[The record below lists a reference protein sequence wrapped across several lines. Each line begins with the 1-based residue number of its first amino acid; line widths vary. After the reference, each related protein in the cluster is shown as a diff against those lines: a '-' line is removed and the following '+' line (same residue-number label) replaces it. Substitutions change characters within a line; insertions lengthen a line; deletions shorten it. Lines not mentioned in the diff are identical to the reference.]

1 MRDGR
6 CLAPDY
12 EGSSAMRQPTLLELV
27 NAYAAAVR
35 NGNKKRAAKL
45 DKIIKKAYSSAPSN
59 G

>member
-1 MRDGR
+1 MRDGGY
-6 CLAPDY
+6 LAQDY
-12 EGSSAMRQPTLLELV
+12 EGRSAMRQPTLLELV

-45 DKIIKKAYSSAPSN
+45 DKIIKKAYSSAPSS

>member
-1 MRDGR
+1 
-6 CLAPDY
+6 
-12 EGSSAMRQPTLLELV
+12 MRQPTLLELV

-45 DKIIKKAYSSAPSN
+45 DKIIKKAYVVTPSS